1 MVHKVSTTLWYS
13 GAVVEAIL
21 YTHTHTHTVTVCRQ
35 CVEGNTHLG
44 MKLQV
49 TVREKTH
56 KLKNVNMWNVSGISH
71 SRKLIS
77 DLTLE

>member
-1 MVHKVSTTLWYS
+1 VVHKVSTTLWYS

-21 YTHTHTHTVTVCRQ
+21 
-35 CVEGNTHLG
+35 G

-56 KLKNVNMWNVSGISH
+56 KFGIII
-71 SRKLIS
+71 RENAEI
-77 DLTLE
+77 DN